1 MTRRKRTRKKKT
13 RKKRTRRK
21 RMMIDC
27 VGEMLFVW
35 LRERKKI
42 MRWNIEWI
50 MKIPT
55 TTHVL
60 FEGGQKII
68 IRWGGEGLINF
79 Y

>member
-1 MTRRKRTRKKKT
+1 LCGGNA
-13 RKKRTRRK
+13 
-21 RMMIDC
+21 I
-27 VGEMLFVW
+27 VW